1 MLPALWVGASPR
13 WKAGLELVFWL
24 LRQWQGGH
32 NLLEVRPALRA
43 TSSNLSFHLVRA
55 RGICT
60 AAGEG
65 VLMINPNR
73 MSPLQEWV
81 NDIFQGLG
89 LVFLVAAASAV
100 LWMLSENRLGFLR
113 SIQWPFK

>member
-1 MLPALWVGASPR
+1 MLSPLR
-13 WKAGLELVFWL
+13 ISPSARRTSRLELGHRL
-24 LRQWQGGH
+24 LRQPQGGH

-89 LVFLVAAASAV
+89 LVFLVAVASAV
-100 LWMLSENRLGFLR
+100 LWVLSENRLGFLR
-113 SIQWPFK
+113 SRSE

>member
-1 MLPALWVGASPR
+1 MLPALRVRASTC
-13 WKAGLELVFWL
+13 WASWLELGHRL
-24 LRQWQGGH
+24 LRQRQGGH
-32 NLLEVRPALRA
+32 NLPEVWPALRA
-43 TSSNLSFHLVRA
+43 TSSNLGFHLARA
-55 RGICT
+55 RSVCA

-89 LVFLVAAASAV
+89 LVFLVAVAGAV